1 MKKTLLFLCLLCA
14 TLSGKAAQSDV
25 VTSNPFKT
33 SLTFTDSGSYGWTYD
48 STNKRLQSTN
58 KGVQSSTS
66 STTITFSTNSSYGS
80 ATISSTILSFNY
92 SVSSE
97 SNYDKLTVTLDGKT
111 IVSAISGENSGKYK
125 GNISSGSHTLV
136 LTYTK
141 DSSQDSGDDRAYISD
156 IQLNPTGSCGDN
168 LVWTLNGDGLLT
180 ISGSGK
186 MTEYTREDHGGDED
200 WCWVCTSPFSG
211 SIYNDRYGFGN
222 EIKSVVISNGV
233 TSIGSSA
240 FSGCSGLTSVSIP
253 SSVTSIGSSAFS
265 GCSGLKNA
273 EFESIESLC
282 KISFGSNGSNPLS
295 YAHHLYIKGKEVT
308 DLVVP
313 SSVTSIG
320 SYAFYGC
327 SGLTS
332 VTIPS
337 SVTSIGSSAFSN
349 CSGWTSV
356 SIPSSVMSIG
366 SDAFS
371 GCSNVKELK
380 YEDGCTKALRTYLTS
395 ITSVS
400 IPKSVKEISSYA
412 FYSCSSLTS
421 VSIPSSVTS
430 IESYAFAYC
439 I

>member
-240 FSGCSGLTSVSIP
+240 FSGCSGL
-253 SSVTSIGSSAFS
+253 
-265 GCSGLKNA
+265 KNA

>member
-25 VTSNPFKT
+25 VTSNPLGT

-200 WCWVCTSPFSG
+200 WYWVCTSPFSG
-211 SIYNDRYGFGN
+211 SIYNDSYGFGN
-222 EIKSVVISNGV
+222 EIKSVVISKGI
-233 TSIGSSA
+233 TSIGDYA
-240 FSGCSGLTSVSIP
+240 FSGCTGLTSVSIP

-265 GCSGLKNA
+265 YC
-273 EFESIESLC
+273 
-282 KISFGSNGSNPLS
+282 
-295 YAHHLYIKGKEVT
+295 Y
-308 DLVVP
+308 
-313 SSVTSIG
+313 
-320 SYAFYGC
+320 
-327 SGLTS
+327 
-332 VTIPS
+332 
-337 SVTSIGSSAFSN
+337 
-349 CSGWTSV
+349 
-356 SIPSSVMSIG
+356 
-366 SDAFS
+366 
-371 GCSNVKELK
+371 
-380 YEDGCTKALRTYLTS
+380 
-395 ITSVS
+395 
-400 IPKSVKEISSYA
+400 
-412 FYSCSSLTS
+412 SLTS

-430 IESYAFAYC
+430 ISNYAFSNC
-439 I
+439 N